1 MYVFTLNGPLLGDGS
16 VRFNGDRFVLSLDG
30 DVRDGVRSIAANG
43 GVPLDGDNDNV
54 VGGDFILPFNVLEG
68 DVNHSGG
75 VNVTDYALTLRR
87 LGSSAGLT
95 TRYSVFNDLDGN
107 GAINFADLGLVR
119 SRIGRILPAVQAPAA
134 VSLLVVGGD
143 RLPTRRGLFG
153 EDPVLL

>member
-1 MYVFTLNGPLLGDGS
+1 

-30 DVRDGVRSIAANG
+30 DLRDGVRSIAANG

-75 VNVTDYALTLRR
+75 VNVTDYAQTLRR
-87 LGSSAGLT
+87 LGSSAGVT
-95 TRYSVFNDLDGN
+95 TRYSVFNDLNGN

-119 SRIGRILPAVQAPAA
+119 SRMGRVLPAVQAPAA
-134 VSLLVVGGD
+134 LTILGIEAD
-143 RLPTRRGLFG
+143 RRPTRRGLFG
-153 EDPVLL
+153 EQPVLL